1 MNTPILPHIEIR
13 FSRSQKRLYQ
23 SEKVLVDGIQVGGVP
38 PAGETRDW
46 PDSRPWAEGLLAMC
60 LFDVEQDA
68 YVGLEAGLA
77 WLRKLQA
84 STVAEMLAE
93 LVDQIHLAQVF
104 EESNA

>member
-1 MNTPILPHIEIR
+1 MNPILLHIEIR
-13 FSRSQKRLYQ
+13 FSRSQQRLYQ